1 MQPFVF
7 GVCVCFF
14 KMYTFFVVSVLC
26 FLGLTQA
33 QVTFN
38 GRCPNPTLQADFD
51 LSRVSFIA
59 YSFCFFFFFTSHV
72 LSFIREYIDE
82 SFKITFSFLM

>member
-1 MQPFVF
+1 
-7 GVCVCFF
+7 
-14 KMYTFFVVSVLC
+14 MYTFFVVSVLC

-59 YSFCFFFFFTSHV
+59 FVLFQENILIIFFFTFPHV
-72 LSFIREYIDE
+72 NSLKMQQQFQKNGR
-82 SFKITFSFLM
+82 K